1 MSGFASVVSFGGAV
15 VDREAFAKMRALLAR
30 TAPDGG
36 SEQLEGAAAFAYAHF
51 NSDPERPTNAMP
63 LTLGGRTIVGDLRL
77 DERDALRDTLGLDAT
92 VDDATLVL
100 HAYARWGRDCVAQLT
115 GDFAFLIWD
124 ASTREIFAARDP
136 FGVKPFYYAYRD
148 QTFIASSA
156 LGALR
161 LHPLVRDLLDDD
173 AIADFLLFSIVRDPQ
188 RTTFADIRTLPAGHT
203 MRVRADGLQLTRWW
217 TLPIEEPLR
226 FRGARD
232 VVDAFNE
239 QLTRAVADRIAGP
252 SIAVSM
258 SGGLDSSSIATVADE
273 VLRARHGEAR
283 ILAQTIVFDPL
294 VPDDEERFA
303 LAVARA
309 LGIEHEI
316 IRADERQLFAK
327 WGLPEYVKD
336 EPSND
341 PFSSIT
347 TDQFR
352 RAAQFAPV
360 MLSGQGGDAVF
371 YASHPYFYDLLRR
384 GRLVRFATEIAGF
397 TLKRGKLPPLCL
409 RSSFRRA
416 RGVQPARAPLP
427 DWLAPAFVRE
437 LRLEQRWNDYWNEE
451 LPVHPTRPQ
460 AYNHLNNN
468 VGWQRLNEYTD
479 AAAMHVPLVYRNPF
493 LDVRLVRFLL
503 RVPPM
508 PWFAEKE
515 LLREATRGRLPELT
529 RTRRKTPIGMDP
541 AHIWMTRQSDELCE
555 MIASMPFLD
564 RWIDRDRASAAI
576 RSRERTLYD
585 SFLLSLLPGIGLWRR
600 GG

>member
-1 MSGFASVVSFGGAV
+1 MSGFAGVVSFSGAV
-15 VDREAFAKMRALLAR
+15 VDREFFAKMRALLAR

-36 SEQLEGAAAFAYAHF
+36 GERVEDGVALAYAHF

-63 LTLGGRTIVGDLRL
+63 TTLGGRTIVGDLRL
-77 DERDALRDTLGLDAT
+77 DERDALRDALGLSGV

-100 HAYARWGRDCVAQLT
+100 HAYGLWGSDCVAQLI
-115 GDFAFLIWD
+115 GDFAFVIWD
-124 ASTREIFAARDP
+124 ADAREVFAARDP
-136 FGVKPFYYAYRD
+136 FGVKPFYYAYRN

-161 LHPLVRDLLDDD
+161 LHPLVSDRLDDD
-173 AIADFLLFSIVRDPQ
+173 AVADFLLFSIVRDAE

-203 MRVRADGLQLTRWW
+203 MRVRADGVRVARWW

-226 FRGARD
+226 FRDARE
-232 VVDAFNE
+232 VVEAFNE
-239 QLTRAVADRIAGP
+239 QLTRAVADRIASP

-258 SGGLDSSSIATVADE
+258 SGGLDSSSIATVAVE

-283 ILAQTIVFDPL
+283 ILAQTIIFDPL

-303 LAVARA
+303 VAVARS
-309 LGIEHEI
+309 LGIEHEL
-316 IRADERQLFAK
+316 IRADRRRLFEKWEQL
-327 WGLPEYVKD
+327 EYRKD

-352 RAAQFAPV
+352 RAAEFAPI

-384 GRLVRFATEIAGF
+384 GRLLRFASEVAGF
-397 TLKRGKLPPLCL
+397 TLRRGKLPPLCL

-427 DWLAPAFVRE
+427 SWMAPEFVRE
-437 LRLEQRWNDYWNEE
+437 LRLDERWNAYWNEE

-515 LLREATRGRLPELT
+515 LLREAMRGRLPELT

-541 AHIWMTRQSDELCE
+541 AHIWMTEQSDELCAT
-555 MIASMPFLD
+555 IASTPLLG
-564 RWIDRDRASAAI
+564 RWIDRERASAAI